1 MKNRKVNKKE
11 YEKTRIALGLPCDF
25 DPQKSLT
32 NFLNNEDP
40 EFKSVILDH
49 LKNYSDLFDSY
60 VILLD
65 DIEKSVL

>member
-11 YEKTRIALGLPCDF
+11 YKKTRIYLGLPRDF

-32 NFLNNEDP
+32 NFLNDEDSD
-40 EFKSVILDH
+40 FKILVLDH
-49 LKNYSDLFDSY
+49 LKNYSDLFDSP

-65 DIEKSVL
+65 DLEKSVL